1 MTNNGNKII
10 TKYDSM
16 KKKKKDW
23 DSIPEEMQ
31 AVVNQE
37 LKLRDQRSLE
47 HLHDTLELVKK
58 KMENEFVKAT
68 PAKEPIKRTTTSKDG
83 LINPIHKNDND
94 ELLSK

>member
-1 MTNNGNKII
+1 
-10 TKYDSM
+10 M
-16 KKKKKDW
+16 KKKKKDR

-31 AVVNQE
+31 AVVNQQ
-37 LKLRDQRSLE
+37 LKLQDQRRLE

-68 PAKEPIKRTTTSKDG
+68 LVKEPIESTTTSKDG

>member
-1 MTNNGNKII
+1 
-10 TKYDSM
+10 M
-16 KKKKKDW
+16 KKKKKDR

-37 LKLRDQRSLE
+37 LKLRDQRRLE

-68 PAKEPIKRTTTSKDG
+68 PVKEPIESTTTSKDG